1 MQCLNIVF
9 SVGKAV
15 YCLTGFPF
23 SLLPKTSWCCKT
35 FFSLSDL
42 AALIQKITVI
52 YMLAFFFGFGGKDLH
67 DIFVGDACLLFD
79 SRLLANKYNVHD
91 TNLNCHSTSNRA
103 NMIAGFLSFISF
115 LFCAS
120 FLPVPFA
127 RAHVSIVVYLAPCQ
141 SKSSPSG
148 QQR

>member
-42 AALIQKITVI
+42 AALIQKITMI
-52 YMLAFFFGFGGKDLH
+52 YLLAFFFGFVEKIDMTYSL
-67 DIFVGDACLLFD
+67 VMRACYLIQD
-79 SRLLANKYNVHD
+79 
-91 TNLNCHSTSNRA
+91 
-103 NMIAGFLSFISF
+103 
-115 LFCAS
+115 
-120 FLPVPFA
+120 FLPINTMSMIP
-127 RAHVSIVVYLAPCQ
+127 I
-141 SKSSPSG
+141 
-148 QQR
+148 